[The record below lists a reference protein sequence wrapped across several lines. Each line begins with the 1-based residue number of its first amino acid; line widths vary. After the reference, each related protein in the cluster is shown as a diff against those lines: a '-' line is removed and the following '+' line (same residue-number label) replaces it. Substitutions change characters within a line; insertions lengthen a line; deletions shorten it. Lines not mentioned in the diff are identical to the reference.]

1 MTIKSRVEK
10 LEGQILPPG
19 WLERLERKLIIG
31 TISDVE
37 LEKLEGYYR
46 HLDPE
51 GMQAIDAQVSV
62 MTDAIW
68 LTSSWITTMA
78 SRQERSRS
86 RARRLPI
93 S

>member
-19 WLERLERKLIIG
+19 WLERLERKLINL

-46 HLDPE
+46 HVGPE
-51 GMQAIDAQVSV
+51 GMQAIDAQVSA
-62 MTDAIW
+62 MTDAELDEVLNWPVPLVYQQSDVI
-68 LTSSWITTMA
+68 
-78 SRQERSRS
+78 Q
-86 RARRLPI
+86 
-93 S
+93 